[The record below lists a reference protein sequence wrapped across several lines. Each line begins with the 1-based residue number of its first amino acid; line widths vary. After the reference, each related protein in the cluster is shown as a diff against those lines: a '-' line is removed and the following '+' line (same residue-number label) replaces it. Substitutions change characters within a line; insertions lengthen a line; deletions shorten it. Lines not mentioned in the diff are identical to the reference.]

1 MVKLQLKPGE
11 GTHPIGNSEQGS
23 GVVPLCP
30 KSGMVE
36 DAPSGRRMPS
46 RIIPTMV
53 KTFTL
58 VNQNSIS
65 PYLRTLKK
73 LNKIGQRRK
82 RDVHTTLGMSLSGTQ
97 KVMKFSI
104 EAASLGTFSVQLI
117 RTVRK
122 NQFQWKVLPKPVCPA
137 AGKSLDISRPMR
149 TNDTIAGL
157 SVLLARVNVAP
168 GIGRNEIISP
178 SEI

>member
-1 MVKLQLKPGE
+1 MVKLQLNPGE

-30 KSGMVE
+30 KSGMAE
-36 DAPSGRRMPS
+36 DASSGRRMPS
-46 RIIPTMV
+46 RIMATMV

-122 NQFQWKVLPKPVCPA
+122 NQFWEVVPKPVCPA
-137 AGKSLDISRPMR
+137 AGKSLDISKPMR

-157 SVLLARVNVAP
+157 NVLLASVNVAP